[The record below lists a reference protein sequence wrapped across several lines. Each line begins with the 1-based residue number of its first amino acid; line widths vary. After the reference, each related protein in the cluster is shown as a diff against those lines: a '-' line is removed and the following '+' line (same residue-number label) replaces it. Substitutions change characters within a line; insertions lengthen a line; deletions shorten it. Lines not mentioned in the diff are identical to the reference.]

1 MWETGKFLD
10 HDPYNQIPYYLWKDT
25 HGVEGTRRE
34 EARQFIKRSVN
45 IGINR
50 ARHGIQKAYDNKYK
64 HFHDVPRVLDYYK
77 IDNEPIAKWI
87 MNSRTVGR
95 RAMFLESN
103 MVLGVLDRL
112 TKANI
117 PSVTIFDSFIFPK
130 KYEKQVRKIMYQER
144 SLEWLRKLLAKDEQ
158 GQLVQP

>member
-1 MWETGKFLD
+1 
-10 HDPYNQIPYYLWKDT
+10 
-25 HGVEGTRRE
+25 
-34 EARQFIKRSVN
+34 
-45 IGINR
+45 
-50 ARHGIQKAYDNKYK
+50 
-64 HFHDVPRVLDYYK
+64 
-77 IDNEPIAKWI
+77 